1 MAGNFCRGRGRH
13 SIHPLPLKLSRY
25 SAIRTAAQSFAC
37 RRSQDVLTTITKFS
51 AVLAMQRFR
60 PRSTTVKG
68 DALKLDSM
76 TMNESKHGR
85 TEFGYPS
92 AFRMKFR
99 MHSEI
104 AAEPTLAMF
113 AKGQERSFEGG
124 QPMSGFRSTAD
135 SVTQS
140 PK

>member
-1 MAGNFCRGRGRH
+1 
-13 SIHPLPLKLSRY
+13 
-25 SAIRTAAQSFAC
+25 
-37 RRSQDVLTTITKFS
+37 
-51 AVLAMQRFR
+51 
-60 PRSTTVKG
+60 
-68 DALKLDSM
+68 
-76 TMNESKHGR
+76 
-85 TEFGYPS
+85 
-92 AFRMKFR
+92 MKSR

-140 PK
+140 QSDANGIKRAQPIAAHGQIETLV